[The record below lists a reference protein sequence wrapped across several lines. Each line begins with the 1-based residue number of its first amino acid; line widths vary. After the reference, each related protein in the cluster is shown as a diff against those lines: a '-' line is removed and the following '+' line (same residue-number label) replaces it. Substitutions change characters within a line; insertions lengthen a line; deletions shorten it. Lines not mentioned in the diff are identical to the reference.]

1 MKFKLASSEM
11 STASSTVLKA
21 ELSTLANERNTLKQ
35 ELDTRNR
42 LYDDVCEEHTELK
55 IRFDNQLK
63 ISNRRENEVKQLN
76 SELELLNLNI
86 QQFKN
91 DEIAQQ
97 SPDVTQKDHD
107 WEKEVTDLKE
117 QLGKLSMEKDVL
129 AQQYQQYILRLN
141 VQLRSMSSQVELL
154 AGEKRNI
161 EATSLLNVERIAELE
176 SIITNLQKPN
186 EVCQSNAT
194 STLESEV
201 RPEKV
206 EPLAQLRSNT
216 EFDALQKKIA
226 DMTNDNDQLAK
237 LVLEKESRIQEL
249 DIRVDRIQNELDLV
263 SSSNNDTME
272 REKLLQAMQNDKT
285 AASRAIA
292 QNRQLKM
299 QLEELEKAFIQLSN
313 DKLTL
318 TEQSQTALSQ
328 NKEYRDKINHI
339 EPELIR
345 LREQV
350 SGLLEQGDAIIYW
363 RQELEEAH
371 ERIEALTHQNSEM
384 KKRVI
389 WNLSQ
394 SPRKNTRKHHQ
405 DNGRSSSPESDED
418 DLDWVPSEELEKL
431 RFHYSQLEQQ
441 LKRTVTT
448 VTSLTEEKQNLEHLV
463 LQLQSETETI
473 GEYVSLYQVQRGLLR
488 RRAQQLTS
496 ERLALQERTEKLIR
510 LLPQIA
516 PQLEKLP
523 QWSRLVHDGTS
534 SSIGNDEPEETQEGA
549 AAGVVD
555 VLIEICS
562 PSEEVCTNE
571 MHVNGSD
578 ALHLD
583 ENLRAPHENFHPC
596 QVCSGRLMTV

>member
-1 MKFKLASSEM
+1 MGPVNMDTANKAEKIAAAKKKLKHFQQRGKAKVPEILEQHSSDNDKLSTDNQEFELENHPQETETVSQLNESELVKQIEKLKQENAELLSSYEQSQELNHKLQIDLKDRLSDSEKETRETELEQTISILIEEKNDLIGANQQFKDFVENLKEELKQKEESAAMMKVKLASSEM

-63 ISNRRENEVKQLN
+63 ISNQRENEVKQLN
-76 SELELLNLNI
+76 SELE
-86 QQFKN
+86 
-91 DEIAQQ
+91 
-97 SPDVTQKDHD
+97 
-107 WEKEVTDLKE
+107 
-117 QLGKLSMEKDVL
+117 
-129 AQQYQQYILRLN
+129 
-141 VQLRSMSSQVELL
+141 
-154 AGEKRNI
+154 
-161 EATSLLNVERIAELE
+161 
-176 SIITNLQKPN
+176 
-186 EVCQSNAT
+186 
-194 STLESEV
+194 
-201 RPEKV
+201 
-206 EPLAQLRSNT
+206 
-216 EFDALQKKIA
+216 
-226 DMTNDNDQLAK
+226 
-237 LVLEKESRIQEL
+237 
-249 DIRVDRIQNELDLV
+249 
-263 SSSNNDTME
+263 
-272 REKLLQAMQNDKT
+272 
-285 AASRAIA
+285 
-292 QNRQLKM
+292 
-299 QLEELEKAFIQLSN
+299 
-313 DKLTL
+313 
-318 TEQSQTALSQ
+318 
-328 NKEYRDKINHI
+328 
-339 EPELIR
+339 
-345 LREQV
+345 
-350 SGLLEQGDAIIYW
+350 
-363 RQELEEAH
+363 
-371 ERIEALTHQNSEM
+371 
-384 KKRVI
+384 
-389 WNLSQ
+389 
-394 SPRKNTRKHHQ
+394 
-405 DNGRSSSPESDED
+405 
-418 DLDWVPSEELEKL
+418 KL
-431 RFHYSQLEQQ
+431 RFHYSQLDQQ

-516 PQLEKLP
+516 PQLEKSP

-562 PSEEVCTNE
+562 PSEEVCTND